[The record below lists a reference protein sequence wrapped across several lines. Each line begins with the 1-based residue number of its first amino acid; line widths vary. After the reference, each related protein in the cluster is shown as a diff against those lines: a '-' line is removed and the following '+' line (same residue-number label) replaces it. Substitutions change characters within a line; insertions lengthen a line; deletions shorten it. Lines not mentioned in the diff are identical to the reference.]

1 MRSISEINFVFIFLG
16 SIIEDNKT
24 LMWSVAT
31 FHETIQC
38 EKLHLDLG
46 HFPRKAVQQDY
57 CMPDVITV
65 RVQTGKWCF

>member
-1 MRSISEINFVFIFLG
+1 
-16 SIIEDNKT
+16 
-24 LMWSVAT
+24 MWSVAT

-46 HFPRKAVQQDY
+46 HFPRKAVQQGY
-57 CMPDVITV
+57 RMPDVITV